1 MSDIHSIPV
10 RRGSRAGDL
19 DDRGYGVG
27 AATGN
32 AATERCRAVRQVAS
46 MSRDADDC
54 AALLDQLGL
63 SPVEGVSSAASA
75 TGTGTTAATRRPREV
90 M

>member
-1 MSDIHSIPV
+1 MADIHSIPV

-27 AATGN
+27 ASTGN
-32 AATERCRAVRQVAS
+32 GGGERRLAVRQVAS

-54 AALLDQLGL
+54 ARLLEVLGL
-63 SPVEGVSSAASA
+63 QASEGSLERAS
-75 TGTGTTAATRRPREV
+75 
-90 M
+90 

>member
-1 MSDIHSIPV
+1 MADIHSIPV

-32 AATERCRAVRQVAS
+32 AARERRDAVRQVAS

-54 AALLDQLGL
+54 ARLLAVLGL
-63 SPVEGVSSAASA
+63 SPAEGLAVERSRPASGS
-75 TGTGTTAATRRPREV
+75 TTRRGCGA
-90 M
+90 